1 MLMWLI
7 LFLLDGCPIKV
18 FHLCS
23 GEEQTQEKYTC
34 VDRDISGTL
43 RTEVEHSHKMVHS
56 LNIHLIES
64 QIGPSLP
71 NKISGDV
78 LWDLKN
84 VQLPRLL
91 YRL

>member
-23 GEEQTQEKYTC
+23 REEQTQERYTY

-43 RTEVEHSHKMVHS
+43 RTEVVHSHKMVVGH
-56 LNIHLIES
+56 
-64 QIGPSLP
+64 
-71 NKISGDV
+71 
-78 LWDLKN
+78 
-84 VQLPRLL
+84 
-91 YRL
+91 